1 MATKVLSMIVC
12 LARRKLDVA
21 SPYLASP
28 VTFDPSPVRSP
39 WHPVTRH
46 PMCAD
51 PYRPPVA
58 RHPFVAA
65 ASPAPVAAV
74 PDITRTGYGHDFR
87 AHRWRWRRRDDDRL
101 RECRHAGE

>member
-12 LARRKLDVA
+12 LAWRKLGVA
-21 SPYLASP
+21 SPDLASP

-39 WHPVTRH
+39 LHPVTRH

-58 RHPFVAA
+58 RHPLVAA

-74 PDITRTGYGHDFR
+74 PHITGTCYGNDFR
-87 AHRWRWRRRDDDRL
+87 AHRRRRRRGDDD
-101 RECRHAGE
+101 